1 MLVQILVTPYVDLNE
16 NFEHCRLQIL
26 REKMKIWSTQ
36 DFDFAKAKMKIW
48 SILDFATL
56 LENMKIW
63 RTQHL
68 EF

>member
-1 MLVQILVTPYVDLNE
+1 MLVQILVTPYIDLNE
-16 NFEHCRLQIL
+16 NLEYSRLQIL

-36 DFDFAKAKMKIW
+36 DFDFAKGKMKIW

-63 RTQHL
+63 STQDL